1 MPAPSKDHYIDTNVV
16 IECFR
21 VGGWKALASRH
32 RLVTVDKVI
41 KECAAAAGRRK
52 DYVVVDAAAVKSQT
66 QVHNVSPSELASL
79 RLQLAGRVNL
89 DPGEENLLAK
99 AAADRGA
106 WLICSPDGA
115 LVRACSLLNYLDRVV
130 TLESLLAA
138 AGFRPKTSLQRHYTE
153 RWLSDKRTQ
162 LLLESGD

>member
-1 MPAPSKDHYIDTNVV
+1 MAASSNDHYIDTNVV

-41 KECAAAAGRRK
+41 KECAAGAGRRK
-52 DYVVVDAAAVKSQT
+52 GYVVVDAAGVKSQT

-99 AAADRGA
+99 AATDRGS
-106 WLICSPDGA
+106 WFICSPDGA
-115 LVRACSLLNYLDRVV
+115 LVRACSLLNCVDRVV
-130 TLESLLAA
+130 SLESLLAA
-138 AGFRPKTSLQRHYTE
+138 AGFTPKTALQHQYTE
-153 RWLSDKRTQ
+153 RWLSRKRTQ
-162 LLLESGD
+162 LLLESSD